1 MNYIAEIR
9 KQWRM
14 GLSQSCLWHLK
25 SGQYADNDSG
35 CYTGPIGWNKL
46 LWAVKV
52 NTFNLIL

>member
-1 MNYIAEIR
+1 MNYIVEIR

-35 CYTGPIGWNKL
+35 CHTGPIGWNKL

-52 NTFNLIL
+52 NTFN